1 MARRTARRMSGSP
14 SSSTN
19 SLLRP
24 RRVEAPA
31 ASTIPAIGPD
41 RSDGMDGLRFFTQV
55 PRVAPRAEGQ
65 HLGHDGDRD
74 LLGGVPG
81 AVGPD
86 GTEHLR
92 RGDADLSED
101 FLATRPRP
109 EQADVAGAGLCE
121 CAHPLALSRTRR

>member
-41 RSDGMDGLRFFTQV
+41 RSDARDGLRFFTQV
-55 PRVAPRAEGQ
+55 PRVAPRAAGQ
-65 HLGHDGDRD
+65 HLGDDADRD
-74 LLGGVPG
+74 LLG
-81 AVGPD
+81 AVRADVEPD

-92 RGDADLSED
+92 RGDADLSAH
-101 FLATRPRP
+101 FLATRPATP
-109 EQADVAGAGLCE
+109 H
-121 CAHPLALSRTRR
+121 AH